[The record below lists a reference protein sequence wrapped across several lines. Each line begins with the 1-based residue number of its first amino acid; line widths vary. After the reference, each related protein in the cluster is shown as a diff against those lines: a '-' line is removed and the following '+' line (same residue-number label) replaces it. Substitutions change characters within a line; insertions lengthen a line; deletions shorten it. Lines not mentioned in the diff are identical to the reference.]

1 LALKGLRRCPIC
13 PICLLSGCHWE
24 WKRIVIPASGDYDAK
39 ELTPFGDGSLWG
51 LSQVND
57 HLSVGPLAARKDL
70 KENTE
75 Q

>member
-1 LALKGLRRCPIC
+1 M
-13 PICLLSGCHWE
+13 
-24 WKRIVIPASGDYDAK
+24 IPASGDYDAK